1 MAGLIIRCPL
11 TGASWTRSKAKA
23 ISKAR
28 KSELQPACRG
38 QLDQSHDTPLPN
50 AIDLSFGEVKRGG
63 RILVGMFEET
73 SERMRQLYRLLE
85 S

>member
-1 MAGLIIRCPL
+1 MDPFESQGIYPNLENLSFNRHAADNS
-11 TGASWTRSKAKA
+11 TKVMTRHC
-23 ISKAR
+23 
-28 KSELQPACRG
+28 Q
-38 QLDQSHDTPLPN
+38 N